1 VLKESTNRMVVPV
14 SRGNQMRVKQVHKTS
29 LFRISE
35 QASGVVRKVLAGN
48 VDVLF
53 VSEISKDGGKLN
65 RVQREAGEG

>member
-1 VLKESTNRMVVPV
+1 
-14 SRGNQMRVKQVHKTS
+14 MRVKQVHKTS